1 MKLKKLTTLGALL
14 VAVATLTVNSSAL
27 TTIQIQKIKTEVL
40 SVPVPEMPAKAAELV
55 KTSEKKDR
63 QAVALT
69 AVRAIVAKHRAA
81 APLVV
86 SAIAKVAPELA
97 SVVAIE
103 SAELA
108 PEQAVSIAT
117 AAVAVAPT
125 QALTIRDGV
134 AKAAPTQATRVVA
147 TVTPGATTTITRGSA
162 SPGPATGGTVTI
174 SDTPINGGTFPAN
187 PPTAIED
194 PRVIYNQPPN

>member
-27 TTIQIQKIKTEVL
+27 TTIQIKQIKSEVL

-55 KTSEKKDR
+55 KAADKKDR

-69 AVRAIVAKHRAA
+69 AVRAVVAKHRAA

-86 SAIAKVAPELA
+86 AAVAKVAPELA
-97 SVVAIE
+97 PVVAAAG
-103 SAELA
+103 AELA
-108 PEQAVSIAT
+108 PEQSGSILT
-117 AAVAVAPT
+117 ASVA
-125 QALTIRDGV
+125 
-134 AKAAPTQATRVVA
+134 AAPSQASVIETQITPRTTPTATR
-147 TVTPGATTTITRGSA
+147 TSTRASA
-162 SPGPATGGTVTI
+162 SPGPGTGGTGST
-174 SDTPINGGTFPAN
+174 STTPIGGGTFPST
-187 PPTAIED
+187 PPTAVGD